1 MKEIQIDTSKLIRR
15 IEGILKNLAE
25 ARIISS
31 ALNPSVF
38 ISSSFAI

>member
-25 ARIISS
+25 ARIMSRYRRIFL
-31 ALNPSVF
+31 AKV
-38 ISSSFAI
+38 